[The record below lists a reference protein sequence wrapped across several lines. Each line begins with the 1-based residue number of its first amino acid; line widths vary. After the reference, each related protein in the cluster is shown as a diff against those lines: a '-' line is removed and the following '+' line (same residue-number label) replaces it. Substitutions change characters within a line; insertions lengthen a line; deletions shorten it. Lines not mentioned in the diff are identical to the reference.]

1 MALKVRKN
9 RATPPADIV
18 RPRRSKGVKTG
29 EECPLNRSMELLSG
43 AWAPHVIYYLSAQP
57 RRFGELRLDIAD
69 VSARVLSQRLREL
82 EARGVVARTT
92 VPTTPAS
99 AEYALTELGRE
110 LLPII
115 QAIADVGRRLQ
126 NRPVQHRSRVGP
138 RSAVN
143 PRALGAQPPPM
154 LEAR

>member
-1 MALKVRKN
+1 MSLKVRKN

-29 EECPLNRSMELLSG
+29 AECPLNRSIELLSG
-43 AWAPHVIYYLSAQP
+43 AWAPHVIYYLSTQP
-57 RRFGELRLDIAD
+57 RRFGELRIDIAD

-82 EARGVVARTT
+82 EARGVVSRTV

-99 AEYALTELGRE
+99 AEYALTDLGRE

-126 NRPVQHRSRVGP
+126 DRPVERRNRTRA
-138 RSAVN
+138 RSAGT
-143 PRALGAQPPPM
+143 PRP
-154 LEAR
+154 LEAAP